1 MRSNLTIKILQHKLM
16 SVSLSLAKSRG
27 ILHSANKFLLT
38 GVLTHGVTTPTTVS
52 LDEPSSLLID
62 AQALFMAL
70 AKPPN
75 TKTFEDYARTFA
87 NTVYKMGATI
97 IEIYV
102 TFDCHRRESIK
113 EERRTKRKKCHRPV
127 RRHGT

>member
-1 MRSNLTIKILQHKLM
+1 
-16 SVSLSLAKSRG
+16 
-27 ILHSANKFLLT
+27 
-38 GVLTHGVTTPTTVS
+38 
-52 LDEPSSLLID
+52 
-62 AQALFMAL
+62 MAL

-97 IEIYV
+97 IGIYV

-113 EERRTKRKKCHRPV
+113 EGRRTKRNVIEQSDDMELENYKKDIAFCYQLPEHSPADKIVVVAGGFVEATTVKWSDPAMSRLEAD
-127 RRHGT
+127 HGEADSHT